1 MSTRGMYIFEFEK
14 PQAVY
19 VHHDNYIEGAI
30 QKFKNWAEAHNSG
43 CSPALGSDGKL
54 SWQRDPAPVDYQM
67 FIDQN
72 KGTAESSENSHPDI
86 EYRYRVFTPYFENIS
101 GRKSNPH
108 PQETDVLN
116 LMVLAQKRQPW
127 QPREDGHHL
136 PFAADNGSSLIWD
149 NLFCGPM
156 FVFINQ
162 KEE

>member
-30 QKFKNWAEAHNSG
+30 QKFKSWADTHNKS
-43 CSPALGSDGKL
+43 SVV
-54 SWQRDPAPVDYQM
+54 PAPVDYQM

>member
-30 QKFKNWAEAHNSG
+30 QKFKSWADAHNKS
-43 CSPALGSDGKL
+43 SVV
-54 SWQRDPAPVDYQM
+54 PAPVDYQM

-136 PFAADNGSSLIWD
+136 PFAADNGSSIIWD